1 MIQNLFN
8 NINNF
13 QDCRQN
19 IGFSLQNNNT
29 QTDFQ
34 QLYNKQN
41 NLEEANSSSNVLDN
55 DKEISENKKSNEKRT
70 VEQDETFAGSV
81 ISDIKELI
89 SFLMSASQNSENSS
103 DIEGKSSDDSDDTS
117 IISATQT
124 ETESTDTV
132 GEELDAEKIAKK
144 ILHLEEDDED
154 EKDDKKEVN
163 TSSENTENIENA
175 EDTEEITEQ
184 SDNIESVR
192 DVLNF
197 DKISN
202 MLESSEVSSDEVQT
216 VSELQT
222 APKETE
228 ENIDTKIEDIIDDEQ
243 LKELNIESL
252 EAESSETGD
261 NSSDLMNQQTPEEQG
276 VKAMLQT
283 DADFSLEVKTEIK
296 PTANVQNTAKTL
308 SEANPGRII
317 EQISKQLEN
326 MTGGSKVNI
335 VLNPESL
342 GKVSLQLINTKE
354 GLSAQFTVATQDAKN
369 LLMKGLDGLKDTLI
383 AHGVSV
389 DNVSVKMNDTQD
401 TSYNA
406 DWTEQEGSRGG
417 NKEQGARKGQQE
429 RESFEQM
436 MSFVQDEEK

>member
-1 MIQNLFN
+1 M
-8 NINNF
+8 
-13 QDCRQN
+13 
-19 IGFSLQNNNT
+19 T
-29 QTDFQ
+29 QAV
-34 QLYNKQN
+34 LN
-41 NLEEANSSSNVLDN
+41 NLINTVQQTVN
-55 DKEISENKKSNEKRT
+55 DKIDTKDFTDKSFQKLLDK
-70 VEQDETFAGSV
+70 QADLQK
-81 ISDIKELI
+81 DIK
-89 SFLMSASQNSENSS
+89 
-103 DIEGKSSDDSDDTS
+103 G
-117 IISATQT
+117 
-124 ETESTDTV
+124 V
-132 GEELDAEKIAKK
+132 EKNI
-144 ILHLEEDDED
+144 
-154 EKDDKKEVN
+154 
-163 TSSENTENIENA
+163 ENTEGTIGAFKEDAVNKFNEFKNILRQSDGETAEETSMDLTLTEDIEEAEEEDIEIVENSDPEITDETDKNNTTITNEEDTTLIKETTYPADTAMAVMQTVVPQNQIKPENIEMSD
-175 EDTEEITEQ
+175 EDTDSTDDMQVTLNGKDIDTVLKEFETDTAVSEELPVIKPVMTEETQEAEGKTLEELVDERTLEELNVESVETETSQ
-184 SDNIESVR
+184 SD
-192 DVLNF
+192 
-197 DKISN
+197 
-202 MLESSEVSSDEVQT
+202 
-216 VSELQT
+216 
-222 APKETE
+222 
-228 ENIDTKIEDIIDDEQ
+228 
-243 LKELNIESL
+243 
-252 EAESSETGD
+252 D
-261 NSSDLMNQQTPEEQG
+261 NTSDLMNQQSPEEQG

-317 EQISKQLEN
+317 EQISRQLEN

-417 NKEQGARKGQQE
+417 NKEQGARKEQQE

>member
-296 PTANVQNTAKTL
+296 PTTNVQNTAKTL

-326 MTGGSKVNI
+326 MTSGSKVNI

-354 GLSAQFTVATQDAKN
+354 GLSAQFTVATQEARN
-369 LLMKGLDGLKDTLI
+369 LIMKGLDGLKDTLL

-401 TSYNA
+401 TSYSA

-429 RESFEQM
+429 REDFEQM
-436 MSFVQDEEK
+436 MSFAQDDEK

>member
-163 TSSENTENIENA
+163 TSSENTENIENV

-296 PTANVQNTAKTL
+296 PTTNVQNTAKTL

-326 MTGGSKVNI
+326 MTSGSKVNI

-354 GLSAQFTVATQDAKN
+354 GLSAQFTVATQEARN
-369 LLMKGLDGLKDTLI
+369 LIMKGLDGLKDTLL

-401 TSYNA
+401 TSYSA

-417 NKEQGARKGQQE
+417 NKEQGARKGQRE
-429 RESFEQM
+429 REDFEQM
-436 MSFVQDEEK
+436 MSFAQDDEK

>member
-55 DKEISENKKSNEKRT
+55 DKEISENKKSNKKRT

-296 PTANVQNTAKTL
+296 PTTNVQNTAKTL

-326 MTGGSKVNI
+326 MTSGSKVNI

-354 GLSAQFTVATQDAKN
+354 GLSAQFTVATQEARN
-369 LLMKGLDGLKDTLI
+369 LIMKGLDGLKDTLL

-401 TSYNA
+401 TSYSA

-429 RESFEQM
+429 REDFEQM
-436 MSFVQDEEK
+436 MSFAQDDEK

>member
-261 NSSDLMNQQTPEEQG
+261 NSSDLMNQQSPEEQG

-429 RESFEQM
+429 REDFEQM
-436 MSFVQDEEK
+436 MSFAQDDEK

>member
-296 PTANVQNTAKTL
+296 PTTNVQNTAKTL

-326 MTGGSKVNI
+326 MTSGSKVNI

-342 GKVSLQLINTKE
+342 GKV
-354 GLSAQFTVATQDAKN
+354 
-369 LLMKGLDGLKDTLI
+369 
-383 AHGVSV
+383 
-389 DNVSVKMNDTQD
+389 
-401 TSYNA
+401 
-406 DWTEQEGSRGG
+406 
-417 NKEQGARKGQQE
+417 
-429 RESFEQM
+429 
-436 MSFVQDEEK
+436 

>member
-296 PTANVQNTAKTL
+296 PTTNVQNTAKTL

-326 MTGGSKVNI
+326 MTSGSKVNI

-354 GLSAQFTVATQDAKN
+354 GLSAQFTVATQEARN
-369 LLMKGLDGLKDTLI
+369 LIMKGLDGLKDTLL

-429 RESFEQM
+429 REDFEQM
-436 MSFVQDEEK
+436 MSFAQDDEK

>member
-55 DKEISENKKSNEKRT
+55 DKEISKNKKSNEKRT

-163 TSSENTENIENA
+163 TNSENTENIENA

-296 PTANVQNTAKTL
+296 PTTNVQNTAKTL

-326 MTGGSKVNI
+326 MTSGSKVNI

-354 GLSAQFTVATQDAKN
+354 GLSAQFTVATQEARN
-369 LLMKGLDGLKDTLI
+369 LIMKGLDGLKDTLL

-401 TSYNA
+401 TSYSA

-429 RESFEQM
+429 REDFEQM
-436 MSFVQDEEK
+436 MSFAQDDEK

>member
-163 TSSENTENIENA
+163 TSSENTENIENV

-296 PTANVQNTAKTL
+296 PTTNVQNTAKTL

-326 MTGGSKVNI
+326 MTSGSKVNI

-354 GLSAQFTVATQDAKN
+354 GLSAQFTVATQEARN
-369 LLMKGLDGLKDTLI
+369 LIMKGLDGLKDTLL

-401 TSYNA
+401 TSYSA

-429 RESFEQM
+429 REDFEQM
-436 MSFVQDEEK
+436 MSFAQDDEK

>member
-19 IGFSLQNNNT
+19 IGFSRQNNNT

-261 NSSDLMNQQTPEEQG
+261 NSSDLMNQQSPEEQG

>member
-41 NLEEANSSSNVLDN
+41 NLEEANSSNVLDN

-117 IISATQT
+117 IISATQP

-163 TSSENTENIENA
+163 TSSENTENIDNV

-228 ENIDTKIEDIIDDEQ
+228 NNIDTKIEDIIDDEQ

-296 PTANVQNTAKTL
+296 PTTNVQNTAKTL

-326 MTGGSKVNI
+326 MTSGSKVNI

-354 GLSAQFTVATQDAKN
+354 GLSAQFTVATQEARN
-369 LLMKGLDGLKDTLI
+369 LIMKGLDGLKDTLL

-401 TSYNA
+401 TSYSA

-429 RESFEQM
+429 REDFEQM
-436 MSFVQDEEK
+436 MSFAQDDEK

>member
-261 NSSDLMNQQTPEEQG
+261 NSSDLMNQQSPEEQG

-308 SEANPGRII
+308 SEANSGRII
-317 EQISKQLEN
+317 EQISRQLEN

>member
-163 TSSENTENIENA
+163 TSSENTENIENV

-296 PTANVQNTAKTL
+296 PTTNVQNTAKTL

-326 MTGGSKVNI
+326 MTSGSKVNI

-354 GLSAQFTVATQDAKN
+354 GLSAQFTVATQEARN
-369 LLMKGLDGLKDTLI
+369 LIMKGLDGLKDTLL

-429 RESFEQM
+429 REDFEQM
-436 MSFVQDEEK
+436 MSFAQDDEK

>member
-296 PTANVQNTAKTL
+296 PTTNVQNTAKTL

-326 MTGGSKVNI
+326 MTSGSKVNI

-354 GLSAQFTVATQDAKN
+354 GLSAQFTVATQEARN
-369 LLMKGLDGLKDTLI
+369 LIMKGLDGLKDTLL

-389 DNVSVKMNDTQD
+389 DNVSVKMNNTQD
-401 TSYNA
+401 TSYSA